1 MLSFVRRGNA
11 ASSVV
16 SVVLLSM
23 ISFTTLADQQGD
35 NETYDGLVPVPGA
48 RVQAA
53 FIDPRADFS
62 VFKRVVVF
70 EPRVAFR
77 ANWER
82 DQNRNSR
89 IRRVSA
95 RDMERIKADVAELF
109 KEVFIERLEA
119 NDGYEVVDVIGDDV
133 LVIRPSIIDLN
144 INVPNTSPT
153 APTQSISAT
162 AGSATLFV
170 ELFDSVSGD
179 IIGRAADRRTI
190 GQAQGA
196 FTLRG
201 GAANRQEARQMFT
214 RWADKLREF
223 LDSHYT
229 GK

>member
-1 MLSFVRRGNA
+1 MSGLFNRNA
-11 ASSVV
+11 TVTRLIALFLFSILVP
-16 SVVLLSM
+16 
-23 ISFTTLADQQGD
+23 TALADQNTD
-35 NETYDGLVPVPGA
+35 NETYDGLVPVPDA

-53 FIDPRADFS
+53 WIDPQADFS

-70 EPRVAFR
+70 EPKVAFR
-77 ANWER
+77 ANWLR

-89 IRRVSA
+89 MRRVRE
-95 RDMERIKADVAELF
+95 RDMERIKSDVAELF
-109 KEVFIERLEA
+109 QDVFVERLEA
-119 NDGYEVVDVIGDDV
+119 GGYEVVTVIGDDV
-133 LVIRPSIIDLN
+133 LVLRPSIIDLDV
-144 INVPNTSPT
+144 NVPNTSPT

-179 IIGRAADRRTI
+179 IIGRAVDRRTI
-190 GQAQGA
+190 GQAQGV

-223 LDSHYT
+223 LDSHYM